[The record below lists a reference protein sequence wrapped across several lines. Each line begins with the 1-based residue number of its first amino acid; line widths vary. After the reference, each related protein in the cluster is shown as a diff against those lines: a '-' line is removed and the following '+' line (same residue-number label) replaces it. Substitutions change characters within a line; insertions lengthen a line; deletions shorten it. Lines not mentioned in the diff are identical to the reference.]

1 MLDDICAEL
10 RNYFCKDEDK
20 IIGNFSVINGM
31 LVPSVDLQE
40 GQCYR
45 IIGSVFNDGV
55 HKSDDVLI
63 DEQPFHGGVWKMRV
77 PADVLE
83 LDRDVEKWLDD
94 NRAVIQSPYT
104 SESFGGYSYT
114 KSTNGQASGVDNLTW
129 QSAFASKLAKYRR
142 IRL

>member
-1 MLDDICAEL
+1 MLGDICAEL

-20 IIGNFSVINGM
+20 IIGDFSVSNGM

-45 IIGSVFNDGV
+45 IVGSVFNDGV
-55 HKSDDVLI
+55 HRSDDVLI
-63 DEQPFHGGVWKMRV
+63 DEESFHGGVWKMRV

-83 LDRDVEKWLDD
+83 LARDIEKWLDD
-94 NRAVIQSPYT
+94 NNAIIHSPYM

-114 KSTNGQASGVDNLTW
+114 KSSNGQENGVTNVTW
-129 QSAFASKLAKYRR
+129 QSVFASKLAKYRR
-142 IRL
+142 IRV